1 MKPSLANLARIAA
14 HRLLCYNLDGRWLTD
29 LGFVTLD
36 FRYLHPLKI
45 VISKVLPVSSSS
57 TSDEF
62 RKKVYTKFGDAGETS
77 LLYGGRVSKNGL
89 NTEAYGITDE
99 AVSVMGLA
107 RAMTRNPRVNDLLRD
122 LQRELFTIAAELATD
137 PNKYELFQQHFKPVT
152 EEMVK
157 SLETAIDSLEEE
169 FEMPKVFILPGGSQA
184 SAAIDLAR
192 CVIRTAERR
201 VVAMA
206 ESDILTN
213 GLIMSYLNRLGD
225 LLFVLAR
232 YEDRDI
238 PIERAT

>member
-1 MKPSLANLARIAA
+1 
-14 HRLLCYNLDGRWLTD
+14 
-29 LGFVTLD
+29 
-36 FRYLHPLKI
+36 
-45 VISKVLPVSSSS
+45 VSSS
-57 TSDEF
+57 TQQNQDDY

-77 LLYGGRVSKNGL
+77 LLYGGRVSKNSP

-99 AVSVMGLA
+99 AVSAMGLA
-107 RAMTRNPRVNDLLRD
+107 RALTSDQKANEMLRD

-137 PNKYELFQQHFKPVT
+137 PDKYELFQQHFKPVT
-152 EEMVK
+152 AEMVTN
-157 SLETAIDSLEEE
+157 LEKAIDSLEEE
-169 FEMPKVFILPGGSQA
+169 FTMPTVFILPGGSPA

-192 CVIRTAERR
+192 CIIRTSERR

-206 ESDILTN
+206 EQDLLTN

-232 YEDRDI
+232 YEDREL